1 MGRLRKRQPPP
12 PFHLSPLYPHTSGA
26 GKTSQGRTDKINLL
40 KDQIVPVDRG
50 GEKKKKTKCE
60 AEAIVGR
67 NQSEIESR
75 AERLRE
81 RWKDSMW
88 V

>member
-50 GEKKKKTKCE
+50 KKKKKKKRN
-60 AEAIVGR
+60 AEPK
-67 NQSEIESR
+67 Q
-75 AERLRE
+75 
-81 RWKDSMW
+81 
-88 V
+88 